1 MTNEEQTE
9 LRNIIEAR
17 IEEIE
22 AAFPYLQEETQA
34 IAPSV
39 SLGRLT
45 RMDALSE
52 KGVNEYVLSQNRKI
66 LDKLHNA
73 LARMNKGTYGTCLKC
88 GSDIPIGRLRLVPEA
103 LVCVPCSSKK

>member
-1 MTNEEQTE
+1 MTIEEHAD
-9 LRNIIEAR
+9 LRNIINAR

-73 LARMNKGTYGTCLKC
+73 LARMNKGTYGACLKC
-88 GSDIPIGRLRLVPEA
+88 GSEIPIGRLHLVPEA